1 MGSDPREI
9 RIGFTVT
16 DIVDRL
22 TRSRMM
28 SGIKGKDTKPELIVR
43 RELHKRGYRYKL
55 HDNTLPGKPD
65 VVFPKYKAIIEVHG
79 CFWHKH
85 DCHIFKWPK
94 SKQEF
99 WKAKILG
106 NVARDQKNI
115 AKLNTKG
122 WRVLVPEFDTRS
134 LKSIN
139 FLPSSLYKSG
149 TWLDFSRESL

>member
-1 MGSDPREI
+1 
-9 RIGFTVT
+9 
-16 DIVDRL
+16 
-22 TRSRMM
+22 M

-55 HDNTLPGKPD
+55 HDKTLPGKPD
-65 VVFPKYKAIIEVHG
+65 MVFPKYKAIIEVHG

-106 NVARDQKNI
+106 NVTRDQKNI
-115 AKLNTKG
+115 AKLNAEG
-122 WRVLVPEFDTRS
+122 WRVLVVWECCFKGKTR
-134 LKSIN
+134 
-139 FLPSSLYKSG
+139 LPLDSCIDQIEQWLMSGKKYHELSG
-149 TWLDFSRESL
+149 TPVTHT

>member
-1 MGSDPREI
+1 M
-9 RIGFTVT
+9 T

-43 RELHKRGYRYKL
+43 RALHKRGYRYKL
-55 HDNTLPGKPD
+55 HDKTLPGKPD
-65 VVFPKYKAIIEVHG
+65 LVFPKYKAIIEVHG
-79 CFWHKH
+79 CFWYKH

-106 NVARDQKNI
+106 NVARDQKNL
-115 AKLNTKG
+115 AKLNSED
-122 WRVLVPEFDTRS
+122 WMVLVVWECCFKGKTR
-134 LKSIN
+134 
-139 FLPSSLYKSG
+139 LPLDSCISEIEKWLMSG
-149 TWLDFSRESL
+149 AKFHELSGRQVTHT

>member
-1 MGSDPREI
+1 M
-9 RIGFTVT
+9 T